1 MKKHFHSFSVL
12 SSLITNNRFFISN
25 GYCYLFKYYFN
36 FPSASSIFIV
46 NVTIKKKR
54 YKKILQVVKITT

>member
-46 NVTIKKKR
+46 NVTIKKKDT
-54 YKKILQVVKITT
+54 KKYFKLLK